1 MDADDT
7 REDDMTLLRDA
18 HSGRFVRTGVW
29 HAAGGMQWRILKVD
43 GRSRTV
49 PGPDGRPAEVGI
61 ATTGIAGPD
70 SPDGQPVG
78 TVHIGVRTP
87 DDSRVLTLRL
97 DGDRES
103 IRTESVGYA
112 LAALSSMV

>member
-1 MDADDT
+1 MDAAAT

-49 PGPDGRPAEVGI
+49 PGPDGRPAEV
-61 ATTGIAGPD
+61 
-70 SPDGQPVG
+70 
-78 TVHIGVRTP
+78 VRG
-87 DDSRVLTLRL
+87 LTETRS
-97 DGDRES
+97 DHGGR
-103 IRTESVGYA
+103 
-112 LAALSSMV
+112 LAAWVDMPIRWRLGPIVQVAIVPS